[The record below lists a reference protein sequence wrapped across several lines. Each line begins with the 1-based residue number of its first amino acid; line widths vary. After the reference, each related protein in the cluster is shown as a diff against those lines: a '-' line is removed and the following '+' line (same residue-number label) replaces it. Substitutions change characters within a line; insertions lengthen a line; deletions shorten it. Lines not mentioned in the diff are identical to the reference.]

1 MPSFTPQPV
10 VDQTKL
16 GNKDTDL
23 ESNGRVCPDAPKL
36 ANAMPVPVT
45 SSPLIPDSLLEV
57 QDPAAGLTSIDL
69 AHPYPGITG
78 VTASTSTKVTVQLPL
93 LTLIDP
99 SSTIVLQRALLAAH
113 LCTHHVLLLPC
124 ANGDIHLAANYPSA
138 GHLALDT
145 ALAGPATPFTTTR
158 LHPNDLQHLRRF
170 TLLVPTHK
178 EWKGDALIKRE
189 QLVEFLFSDDVLG
202 PDHDAENDPRA
213 VEHRWFEKQA
223 RKHAARRAEWTGA
236 VRRCIRT
243 LAGGLMKSL
252 HADGEVGEDARRR
265 VEGDIVF
272 QQWFDGWG
280 QKCGADCT
288 MVVEV
293 DNTIDEMERS
303 HGRALWDRLKVAEG
317 TEEGAWAVVEEG
329 EVGAEGEEEENVWE
343 VGEMEATAAM
353 AEMEA

>member
-16 GNKDTDL
+16 GNKDTDV
-23 ESNGRVCPDAPKL
+23 ESNGRVCPDTPKL
-36 ANAMPVPVT
+36 ANAVPVPVT

-57 QDPAAGLTSIDL
+57 QDPAAGLTSVDL
-69 AHPYPGITG
+69 AHPHPGITG
-78 VTASTSTKVTVQLPL
+78 VTASTSTKITVQLPL
-93 LTLIDP
+93 LTLINP

-178 EWKGDALIKRE
+178 EWKGDDLIKRE

-223 RKHAARRAEWTGA
+223 RKHAARRTEWTGA

-265 VEGDIVF
+265 VEGEIVF

-280 QKCGADCT
+280 QKCGADGT

-303 HGRALWDRLKVAEG
+303 HGRAFWDRLKVAEG
-317 TEEGAWAVVEEG
+317 TEEGAWAVVEEVV
-329 EVGAEGEEEENVWE
+329 VGAEGEEEENVWE
-343 VGEMEATAAM
+343 VGELEATAVM